1 MGLPTHGGLW
11 SNTNNVKL
19 CAFLTILAASA
30 SAADNPEARE
40 FFENRVR
47 PVFVK
52 NCLPCHSETR
62 MGGLD
67 MSSREG
73 LLKGG
78 QIGTSLVPGKPE
90 ESVLIQAVT
99 HQHERLRMPAGQ
111 PRLSDRQ
118 IADLS
123 SWVKDGAYWPESAAA
138 VANKAKQYVITPE
151 QRNFWSLVPVKKP
164 AIPAVKNTAWA
175 QGDLDRLLLARME
188 AKNIVPAPAADR
200 RTLLRRA
207 YYDLIGLPPTAA
219 QIDAF
224 TNDRSPAAF
233 SKVVDQLLASKQYGE
248 RWGRYWLDL
257 ARYSDD
263 KLEAEVEAP
272 YENAFRYRDWVID
285 AVNTDLPYNQ
295 FLKAQI
301 AGDLMGDKQKY
312 AAGLGIFALRPHTQD
327 DRVDVTGRV
336 FLGLTTGCA
345 QCHDH
350 KFDPIPATDYY
361 ALLGI
366 FESTKDSEVPL
377 AGDAAVKGWKAQK
390 KLVDQQKI
398 VIRDFLQDQATQIAR
413 MYALQAARY
422 VTAARSVIVAH
433 QDQRAIAARE
443 KLDEVTFD
451 RWVKY
456 LAKTSKDHPYLKGF
470 LSDQFDA
477 PAFQNRLLAVLKERQ
492 DVDDENTLRAA
503 LKKRKGPSEDPT
515 ALKPESFYLWRDLFF
530 SDFYG
535 KEFKQE
541 DDGLL
546 FYGPNRGYYESDGT
560 VERFFSGEYKEH
572 LARLRQDLKTLEA
585 KLPPQYPF
593 FHTIEDSKNMKLER
607 VRIGGSAAN
616 LGEEVP
622 RRFLTVLSDG
632 KPFTQ
637 GAGRLE
643 LAEAIASPTNPLTAR
658 VAVNRIWHHHFGAGI
673 VRTPSDFGFMGDRP
687 SHPEVLDYLAA
698 RFVDSGWSAKAI
710 HREIMLSA
718 AYQLSSTKVTANL
731 NTDPDNRLLW
741 RANVRRLDAEALRDS
756 LLAVTGELDLAI
768 GGPAGKFSDPSNK
781 RRSVYGFVS
790 RRKLDG
796 TMSLFDFPNPNI
808 TSDKRSV
815 TITPPQQ
822 LFLLNGDFAMDR
834 AAKLAKT
841 QDVRQLYRTVF
852 GRLPGESELK
862 LAQEFLVKGN
872 WAQYAQALLNANEFV
887 LIN

>member
-1 MGLPTHGGLW
+1 M
-11 SNTNNVKL
+11 KL
-19 CAFLTILAASA
+19 RLFLILVAAQA

-73 LLKGG
+73 LIKGG
-78 QIGTSLVPGKPE
+78 QIGTSLVPGKPD

-118 IADLS
+118 ITDLTD
-123 SWVKDGAYWPESAAA
+123 WVKTGAYWPESAAA
-138 VANKAKQYVITPE
+138 VANKAKKYVITPE

-164 AIPAVKNTAWA
+164 VIPTVKNAAWA
-175 QGDLDRLLLARME
+175 RGDLDRLLLSRME
-188 AKNIVPAPAADR
+188 AKNVVPAPAADR

-207 YYDLIGLPPTAA
+207 YYDLMGLPPTAA
-219 QIDAF
+219 EIDAF
-224 TNDRSPAAF
+224 IADRSADAF
-233 SKVVDQLLASKQYGE
+233 AKVVDRLLASQQYGE

-272 YENAFRYRDWVID
+272 YANAFRYRDWVID
-285 AVNTDLPYNQ
+285 AVNSDMPYDQ

-301 AGDLMGDKQKY
+301 AGDLMGDKSKF
-312 AAGLGIFALRPHTQD
+312 AGGLGIFALRPHTQD

-336 FLGLTTGCA
+336 FLGLTVGCA

-350 KFDPIPATDYY
+350 KFDPIPTTDYY

-377 AGDAAVKGWKAQK
+377 ADEAAVKSWKAQK

-398 VIRDFLQDQATQIAR
+398 VIRDFLQDQATQIAK
-413 MYALQAARY
+413 MFALQTARY
-422 VTAARSVIVAH
+422 VTAARLVVKDR
-433 QDQRAIAARE
+433 QDQKLVAARE
-443 KLDEVTFD
+443 KLDAGTFD

-456 LAKTSKDHPYLKGF
+456 LANPSKDHPYLKDFSTGK
-470 LSDQFDA
+470 FDA
-477 PAFQNRLLAVLKERQ
+477 QAFQDRVLTVLKERQ
-492 DVDDENTLRAA
+492 EVDDENTLRVA

-515 ALKPESFYLWRDLFF
+515 ALKSESFYLWRDLFF

-560 VERFFSGEYKEH
+560 LERFFSGEYKDH
-572 LARLRQDLKTLEA
+572 LARLRADLKALEA
-585 KLPPQYPF
+585 KLPPQYSYL
-593 FHTIEDSKNMKLER
+593 HTIEDAKSMKLER

-643 LAEAIASPTNPLTAR
+643 LAEAIASPANPLTAR
-658 VAVNRIWHHHFGAGI
+658 VAVNRIWHNHFGAGI

-687 SHPEVLDYLAA
+687 SHPEIIDYLAA
-698 RFVDSGWSAKAI
+698 RFVESGWSAKAI
-710 HREIMLSA
+710 HREIMLSS

-731 NTDPDNRLLW
+731 DTDPDNRLLW
-741 RANVRRLDAEALRDS
+741 RANVRRLDAESLRDS
-756 LLAVTGELDLAI
+756 LLAVTGELDLAV
-768 GGPAGKFSDPSNK
+768 GGAPSKFSDPSNK
-781 RRSVYGFVS
+781 RRSVYGFIS

-841 QDVRQLYRTVF
+841 QDVKQLYRTVF

-862 LAQEFLVKGN
+862 LANEFLAKGN
-872 WAQYAQALLNANEFV
+872 WAQYAQALLNANEFL

>member
-1 MGLPTHGGLW
+1 VFLFCL
-11 SNTNNVKL
+11 
-19 CAFLTILAASA
+19 AFAA

-47 PVFVK
+47 PVFVAS
-52 NCLPCHSETR
+52 CLPCHSETR
-62 MGGLD
+62 MGDLD

-78 QIGTSLVPGKPE
+78 KIGTSLVPGKPE
-90 ESVLIQAVT
+90 ESILIQAIT

-111 PRLSDRQ
+111 PRLSERQ
-118 IADLS
+118 IADIS
-123 SWVKDGAYWPESAAA
+123 AWVKSGAYWPESAAA
-138 VANKAKQYVITPE
+138 VANKSKKYVITPE
-151 QRNFWSLVPVKKP
+151 QRNFWSLVPVSKP
-164 AIPAVKNTAWA
+164 AIPAVKNAAWA
-175 QGDLDRLLLARME
+175 HGDLDRLLLARME
-188 AKNIVPAPAADR
+188 AQNVVPAPPADR

-219 QIDAF
+219 EIDAF
-224 TNDRSPAAF
+224 IADKSPDAF
-233 SKVVDQLLASKQYGE
+233 AKVVDKLLAMPQYGE
-248 RWGRYWLDL
+248 RWGRHWLDL

-263 KLEAEVEAP
+263 KLEAEVDAP
-272 YENAFRYRDWVID
+272 YANAFRYRDWVID
-285 AVNTDLPYNQ
+285 AMNQDMPYDR

-312 AAGLGIFALRPHTQD
+312 AAGLGMFALRPHTQD

-350 KFDPIPATDYY
+350 KFDPIPTTDYY

-366 FESTKDSEVPL
+366 FESTKDGEVPL
-377 AGDAAVKGWKAQK
+377 ADETTVKSWKAQK

-398 VIRDFLQDQATQIAR
+398 AIRDFLHEQATSIAR
-413 MYALQAARY
+413 MFALQTARY
-422 VTAARSVIVAH
+422 VTAARSVIKDK
-433 QDQRAIAARE
+433 QDQKTVAARE
-443 KLDEVTFD
+443 KLDAETFD

-456 LAKTSKDHPYLKGF
+456 LANPSKDHPYLK
-470 LSDQFDA
+470 DWNTDKFDA
-477 PAFQNRLLAVLKERQ
+477 QAFQDRVLAILKEREA
-492 DVDDENTLRAA
+492 VDDENKLRAA
-503 LKKRKGPSEDPT
+503 LKKRKGGSAEDPT
-515 ALKPESFYLWRDLFF
+515 ALKAESFYLWRDLFF

-546 FYGPNRGYYESDGT
+546 YYGPNRGYYESDGT
-560 VERFFSGEYKEH
+560 VERFLQGEYKEH
-572 LARLRQDLKTLEA
+572 LARLRADLKALEA
-585 KLPPQYPF
+585 KLPPQYSF
-593 FHTIEDSKNMKLER
+593 FHTIEDAKAMKLER

-658 VAVNRIWHHHFGAGI
+658 VAVNRIWHHHFGTGI

-687 SHPEVLDYLAA
+687 SHPEVLDYLAVK
-698 RFVDSGWSAKAI
+698 FVESGWSTKAI
-710 HREIMLSA
+710 HREIMLSS
-718 AYQLSSTKVTANL
+718 AYQLSATKVTANL
-731 NTDPDNRLLW
+731 DIDPDNRLLW

-756 LLAVTGELDLAI
+756 LLAVTGELDLAV
-768 GGPAGKFSDPSNK
+768 GGKPIKVSDPANK

-822 LFLLNGDFAMDR
+822 LFLLNGEFTIDR
-834 AAKLAKT
+834 AAKLATTK
-841 QDVRQLYRTVF
+841 DIKQLYRTIY
-852 GRLPGESELK
+852 GRLPGDSEIR
-862 LAQEFLVKGN
+862 LANEFLAKGGT
-872 WAQYAQALLNANEFV
+872 WTQYAQALLNANEFV

>member
-1 MGLPTHGGLW
+1 
-11 SNTNNVKL
+11 
-19 CAFLTILAASA
+19 
-30 SAADNPEARE
+30 
-40 FFENRVR
+40 
-47 PVFVK
+47 
-52 NCLPCHSETR
+52 

-73 LLKGG
+73 LIKGG

-90 ESVLIQAVT
+90 QSVLIQAVT

-111 PRLSDRQ
+111 PRLSNQQ

-123 SWVKDGAYWPESAAA
+123 EWVKSGAYWPESAAA
-138 VANKAKQYVITPE
+138 IANKGKKYVITPE

-164 AIPAVKNTAWA
+164 AIPTVKDSGWA
-175 QGDLDRLLLARME
+175 HGDLDRLLLARME
-188 AKNIVPAPAADR
+188 TKNVVPAPAADR

-207 YYDLIGLPPTAA
+207 YYDLVGLPPTAA
-219 QIDAF
+219 EIDAF
-224 TNDRSPAAF
+224 AQDRSPTAF
-233 SKVVDQLLASKQYGE
+233 AKVIDRLLASPQYGE
-248 RWGRYWLDL
+248 RWGRHWLDL

-272 YENAFRYRDWVID
+272 YANAFRYRDWVIN
-285 AVNTDLPYNQ
+285 AVNQDLPYDQ
-295 FLKAQI
+295 FLKAQL
-301 AGDLMGDKQKY
+301 AGDQMGDLKKY
-312 AAGLGIFALRPHTQD
+312 AGGLGLFGLRPHTQD
-327 DRVDVTGRV
+327 DRVDITGRV

-350 KFDPIPATDYY
+350 KFDPIPTTDYY
-361 ALLGI
+361 ALLGV
-366 FESTKDSEVPL
+366 FESTQDSEVPL
-377 AGDAAVKGWKAQK
+377 ADEAAVQTWKAQK
-390 KLVDQQKI
+390 KLLDQQQL
-398 VIRDFLQDQATQIAR
+398 VIRDFLHDQATQIAK
-413 MYALQAARY
+413 MLALQTERY
-422 VTAARSVIVAH
+422 VTAARQVLKDGQNQKAVA
-433 QDQRAIAARE
+433 AGE
-443 KLDEVTFD
+443 TLDEETFD

-456 LAKTSKDHPYLKGF
+456 LANPQKDHPYLKDWN
-470 LSDQFDA
+470 SNHFDA
-477 PAFQNRLLAVLKERQ
+477 HAFEERVLAVLKERQ
-492 DVDDENTLRAA
+492 DVDDENALRAG
-503 LKKRKGPSEDPT
+503 LKKRKDGAAEEAT
-515 ALKPESFYLWRDLFF
+515 ALKPASFYLWRDLFF

-535 KEFKQE
+535 REFKQE

-546 FYGPNRGYYESDGT
+546 FYGPNRGYLTSDGT
-560 VERFFSGEYKEH
+560 VERFFSGEYKNH
-572 LARLRQDLKTLEA
+572 LGRLRADLKTLQA

-593 FHTIEDSKNMKLER
+593 FHTIADAKTMKIER
-607 VRIGGSAAN
+607 VRIFGSAAN

-632 KPFTQ
+632 QPFTQ

-643 LAEAIASPTNPLTAR
+643 LAEAIANPKNPLTAR
-658 VAVNRIWHHHFGAGI
+658 VAVNRIWQDHFGAGI

-698 RFVDSGWSAKAI
+698 RFIESGWSPKAI

-731 NTDPDNRLLW
+731 DIDPDNRLLW

-768 GGPAGKFSDPSNK
+768 GGPPSKIGDPLNK

-790 RRKLDG
+790 RRKLDP
-796 TMSLFDFPNPNI
+796 SLALFDFPNPNL
-808 TSDKRSV
+808 TSDKRSS

-841 QDVRQLYRTVF
+841 QDVPQLYRAIY
-852 GRLPGESELK
+852 GRPPGESELK
-862 LAQEFLVKGN
+862 LAREFLKQGN
-872 WAQYAQALLNANEFV
+872 WTQYAQALLNSNEFV

>member
-1 MGLPTHGGLW
+1 
-11 SNTNNVKL
+11 
-19 CAFLTILAASA
+19 
-30 SAADNPEARE
+30 
-40 FFENRVR
+40 
-47 PVFVK
+47 
-52 NCLPCHSETR
+52 

-73 LLKGG
+73 LIKGG
-78 QIGTSLVPGKPE
+78 RIGTSLVPGKPD

-118 IADLS
+118 ITDLS
-123 SWVKDGAYWPESAAA
+123 DWVKTGAYWPESAAA
-138 VANKAKQYVITPE
+138 VANKAKKYVITPE

-164 AIPAVKNTAWA
+164 AIPAVQNTAWA
-175 QGDLDRLLLARME
+175 RGDLDRLLLSRME
-188 AKNIVPAPAADR
+188 AKHVVPAPAADR

-207 YYDLIGLPPTAA
+207 YYDLTGLPPTAA
-219 QIDAF
+219 EIDAF
-224 TNDRSPAAF
+224 IADRSADAF
-233 SKVVDQLLASKQYGE
+233 AKVVDRLLASQHYGE

-272 YENAFRYRDWVID
+272 YANAFRYRDWVIN
-285 AVNTDLPYNQ
+285 AVNSDMPYDQ

-301 AGDLMGDKQKY
+301 AGDLMGDKSKF
-312 AAGLGIFALRPHTQD
+312 AGGLGIFALRPHTQD

-336 FLGLTTGCA
+336 FQGLTVGCA

-350 KFDPIPATDYY
+350 KFDPIPTTDYY

-366 FESTKDSEVPL
+366 FESTQDSEMPL
-377 AGDAAVKGWKAQK
+377 ADEAAVKSWKAQK

-398 VIRDFLQDQATQIAR
+398 VIRDFLQDQATQIAK
-413 MYALQAARY
+413 MFALQTARY
-422 VTAARSVIVAH
+422 VTAARLVVKDH
-433 QDQRAIAARE
+433 QDQKMIAARE
-443 KLDEVTFD
+443 KLDGETFD

-456 LAKTSKDHPYLKGF
+456 LASPSKDHPYLKDF
-470 LSDQFDA
+470 STAKFDA
-477 PAFQNRLLAVLKERQ
+477 QAFQDRVLAVLKERQ
-492 DVDDENTLRAA
+492 EVDDENTLRVA
-503 LKKRKGPSEDPT
+503 LKKRKGPAEDPT
-515 ALKPESFYLWRDLFF
+515 ALKSESFYLWRDLFF

-546 FYGPNRGYYESDGT
+546 FYGPNRGYYESVGT
-560 VERFFSGEYKEH
+560 VERFFSGEYKDH
-572 LARLRQDLKTLEA
+572 LVRLRADLQALEA
-585 KLPPQYPF
+585 KLPPQYSYL
-593 FHTIEDSKNMKLER
+593 HTIEDAKSMKLER

-658 VAVNRIWHHHFGAGI
+658 VAVNRIWHNHFGAGI

-698 RFVDSGWSAKAI
+698 RFVESGWSAKAI
-710 HREIMLSA
+710 HREIMLSS

-731 NTDPDNRLLW
+731 DTDPDNRLLW
-741 RANVRRLDAEALRDS
+741 RANVRRLDAESLRDS
-756 LLAVTGELDLAI
+756 LLAVTGELDIAV
-768 GGPAGKFSDPSNK
+768 GGAPSKFSDPANK
-781 RRSVYGFVS
+781 RRSVYGFIS

-796 TMSLFDFPNPNI
+796 TMSLFDFPNPNL

-841 QDVRQLYRTVF
+841 QDVKQLYRTVF

-862 LAQEFLVKGN
+862 LANEFLVKGN
-872 WAQYAQALLNANEFV
+872 WAQYAQALLNANEFL

>member
-1 MGLPTHGGLW
+1 MAG
-11 SNTNNVKL
+11 S
-19 CAFLTILAASA
+19 ALAA
-30 SAADNPEARE
+30 DQPEARE

-73 LLKGG
+73 LIKGG
-78 QIGTSLVPGKPE
+78 QIGTSLVPGKPD

-118 IADLS
+118 IGDLS
-123 SWVKDGAYWPESAAA
+123 EWVKSGAYWPESAAA
-138 VANKAKQYVITPE
+138 VASKGKKYVITPE

-164 AIPAVKNTAWA
+164 TIPAVKNSTWA
-175 QGDLDRLLLARME
+175 RGDLDRLLLARME
-188 AKNIVPAPAADR
+188 SKNVVPAPPADR

-207 YYDLIGLPPTAA
+207 YYDLTGLPPTAA
-219 QIDAF
+219 EIDAF
-224 TNDRSPAAF
+224 AADRSPEAF
-233 SKVVDQLLASKQYGE
+233 AKVVDRLLASKQYGE
-248 RWGRYWLDL
+248 RWGRHWLDL

-272 YENAFRYRDWVID
+272 YANAFRYRDWVID
-285 AVNTDLPYNQ
+285 AVNSDLPYDQ

-301 AGDLMGDKQKY
+301 AGDLMGDKLKY
-312 AAGLGIFALRPHTQD
+312 AGGLGIFALRPHTQD
-327 DRVDVTGRV
+327 DRVDITGRV

-350 KFDPIPATDYY
+350 KFDPIPTTDYY

-377 AGDAAVKGWKAQK
+377 AGEAAVKSWKAQN
-390 KLVDQQKI
+390 KLVEQQKVI
-398 VIRDFLQDQATQIAR
+398 IRDFLHDQATQIAK
-413 MYALQAARY
+413 MFALQTARY
-422 VTAARSVIVAH
+422 VTAARLVVVGR
-433 QDQRAIAARE
+433 QDPKAIAARE
-443 KLDEVTFD
+443 KLDSETFA

-456 LAKTSKDHPYLKGF
+456 LANPSKDHPYLKDF
-470 LSDQFDA
+470 FTDKFDA
-477 PAFQNRLLAVLKERQ
+477 QAFQDRVMAVVKERQ
-492 DVDDENTLRAA
+492 EVDDENALRAA
-503 LKKRKGPSEDPT
+503 LKKRKGPSEEAT
-515 ALKPESFYLWRDLFF
+515 SLKTESFYLWRDLFF

-535 KEFKQE
+535 REFKQE

-546 FYGPNRGYYESDGT
+546 FYGPNRGYFVSDGT
-560 VERFFSGEYKEH
+560 VERFFSGEYKNH
-572 LARLRQDLKTLEA
+572 LARLRAELKSLEA
-585 KLPPQYPF
+585 KLPPQYSYL
-593 FHTIEDSKNMKLER
+593 HTIEDAKSMKLER

-632 KPFTQ
+632 QPFTQ

-698 RFVDSGWSAKAI
+698 RFVESGWSAKTI
-710 HREIMLSA
+710 HREIMLSS
-718 AYQLSSTKVTANL
+718 AYQLSSQKVTANL
-731 NTDPDNRLLW
+731 DTDPDNRLLW

-756 LLAVTGELDLAI
+756 LLAVTGELNLAV
-768 GGPAGKFSDPSNK
+768 GGPPSKFSDPANT
-781 RRSVYGFVS
+781 RRSVYGFIS

-796 TMSLFDFPNPNI
+796 TLSLFDFPNPNL
-808 TSDKRSV
+808 TSDKRST

-822 LFLLNGDFAMDR
+822 LFLLNGDFAMER
-834 AAKLAKT
+834 AAKLAKIE
-841 QDVRQLYRTVF
+841 DVRQLYRTVF
-852 GRLPGESELK
+852 GRLPGESEMK
-862 LAQEFLVKGN
+862 LASEFLAKGN

>member
-1 MGLPTHGGLW
+1 
-11 SNTNNVKL
+11 VKL
-19 CAFLTILAASA
+19 RLFVVLLAVSA
-30 SAADNPEARE
+30 PVAAADQPEARE
-40 FFENRVR
+40 FFENRIR

-73 LLKGG
+73 LIKGG
-78 QIGTSLVPGKPE
+78 QIGTSLIPGKPE
-90 ESVLIQAVT
+90 ASVLIQAVT
-99 HQHERLRMPAGQ
+99 HRHERLRMPAGQ
-111 PRLSDRQ
+111 PRLSNDQ

-123 SWVKDGAYWPESAAA
+123 EWVKSGAYWPESAAA
-138 VANKAKQYVITPE
+138 VANKAKKYVITPE

-164 AIPAVKNTAWA
+164 AIPAVKNAAWA
-175 QGDLDRLLLARME
+175 HGDLDRLLLARME
-188 AKNIVPAPAADR
+188 QKSIVPAPAADR

-207 YYDLIGLPPTAA
+207 YYDLTGLPPTVA

-224 TNDRSPAAF
+224 ASDKSPEAF
-233 SKVVDQLLASKQYGE
+233 AKVVDRLLASPQYGE
-248 RWGRYWLDL
+248 RWGRHWLDL

-272 YENAFRYRDWVID
+272 YANAFRYRDWVID
-285 AVNTDLPYNQ
+285 AVNQDLPYDQ

-301 AGDLMGDKQKY
+301 AGDQLGDKQKY
-312 AAGLGIFALRPHTQD
+312 AGGLGLFGLRPHTQD
-327 DRVDVTGRV
+327 DRVDITGRV

-350 KFDPIPATDYY
+350 KFDPIPTTDYY

-366 FESTKDSEVPL
+366 FESTQDSEIPL
-377 AGDAAVKGWKAQK
+377 ADEGAVKSWKGQK

-398 VIRDFLQDQATQIAR
+398 VIRDFLHDQAAQIAK
-413 MYALQAARY
+413 MFALQTERY
-422 VTAARSVIVAH
+422 VTNARLVLKGGQNQKVV
-433 QDQRAIAARE
+433 AARE
-443 KLDEVTFD
+443 KLDEETFD

-456 LAKTSKDHPYLKGF
+456 LGNPQKDHPYLK
-470 LSDQFDA
+470 DWNTDRFDA
-477 PAFQNRLLAVLKERQ
+477 HAFQDRVLAVLKERQ
-492 DVDDENTLRAA
+492 DVDDENALRAG
-503 LKKRKGPSEDPT
+503 LKKRPGAVAEEATS
-515 ALKPESFYLWRDLFF
+515 LKTQSFYLWRDLFF

-535 KEFKQE
+535 REFKQE

-546 FYGPNRGYYESDGT
+546 YYGPNRGYFTSDGT
-560 VERFFSGEYKEH
+560 VERFVTGVYQDH
-572 LARLRQDLKTLEA
+572 LTRLRADLKTLES

-593 FHTIEDSKNMKLER
+593 FHTIEDSKTMKLER
-607 VRIGGSAAN
+607 VRIFGSAAN

-632 KPFTQ
+632 QPFTK

-643 LAEAIASPTNPLTAR
+643 LAEAIASAKNPLTAR
-658 VAVNRIWHHHFGAGI
+658 VAVNRIWHHHFGSGI

-698 RFVDSGWSAKAI
+698 RFVESGWSQKAI

-718 AYQLSSTKVTANL
+718 AYQLSSTKVTSNL
-731 NTDPDNRLLW
+731 NLDPDNRLLW

-756 LLAVTGELDLAI
+756 LLAVTGELDLAT
-768 GGPAGKFSDPSNK
+768 GGPPAKVSDPANK

-790 RRKLDG
+790 RRKLDPS
-796 TMSLFDFPNPNI
+796 MALFDFPNPNL
-808 TSDKRSV
+808 TADKRSE

-834 AAKLAKT
+834 AQQLAKT
-841 QDVRQLYRTVF
+841 QDVKQLYRRIY
-852 GRLPGESELK
+852 GRVPGESELK
-862 LAQEFLVKGN
+862 LAQEFLKKGT
-872 WAQYAQALLNANEFV
+872 WAQYTQALLNANEFV

>member
-1 MGLPTHGGLW
+1 
-11 SNTNNVKL
+11 
-19 CAFLTILAASA
+19 
-30 SAADNPEARE
+30 
-40 FFENRVR
+40 
-47 PVFVK
+47 
-52 NCLPCHSETR
+52 

-73 LLKGG
+73 LIKGG
-78 QIGTSLVPGKPE
+78 QIGTSLVPGKPDD
-90 ESVLIQAVT
+90 SILVQAIT

-111 PRLSDRQ
+111 PRLSERQ
-118 IADLS
+118 IADVS
-123 SWVKDGAYWPESAAA
+123 QWVKSGAYWPESAAA
-138 VANKAKQYVITPE
+138 VASKGKKYVITPE
-151 QRNFWSLVPVKKP
+151 QRNFWSLVPVKRP
-164 AIPAVKNTAWA
+164 AIPAIKNGAWA
-175 QGDLDRLLLARME
+175 RSDLDRLLLARME
-188 AKNIVPAPAADR
+188 EKGIVPAPAADR

-207 YYDLIGLPPTAA
+207 YYDLTGLPPTAA
-219 QIDAF
+219 EIDDFA
-224 TNDRSPAAF
+224 NDRSPNAF
-233 SKVVDQLLASKQYGE
+233 AKVVDRLLATKQYGE
-248 RWGRYWLDL
+248 RWGRFWLDL

-263 KLEAEVEAP
+263 KLEAEVDAP
-272 YENAFRYRDWVID
+272 YANAFRYRDWVID
-285 AVNTDLPYNQ
+285 AMNADMPYDQ
-295 FLKAQI
+295 FLKAQL
-301 AGDLMGDKQKY
+301 AGDLMGDKLKY
-312 AAGLGIFALRPHTQD
+312 AGGLGMFGLRPHTQD

-350 KFDPIPATDYY
+350 KFDPIPTTDYY
-361 ALLGI
+361 ALLGV
-366 FESTKDSEVPL
+366 FESTKDGEVPL
-377 AGDAAVKGWKAQK
+377 ADEAAVKSWKAQK
-390 KLVDQQKI
+390 KLIDQQKV
-398 VIRDFLQDQATQIAR
+398 VIRDFLHDQATQIAK
-413 MYALQAARY
+413 MFALQTARY
-422 VTAARSVIVAH
+422 VTAARLVIKDK
-433 QDQRAIAARE
+433 QDQKTIAARE
-443 KLDEVTFD
+443 KLDAETFD

-456 LAKTSKDHPYLKGF
+456 LANPSKDHPYLK
-470 LSDQFDA
+470 DWNTDRFDA
-477 PAFQNRLLAVLKERQ
+477 QAFQARVLEVLKERQ
-492 DVDDENTLRAA
+492 QVDDENSLRAA
-503 LKKRKGPSEDPT
+503 LKKRKGPAEDPT
-515 ALKPESFYLWRDLFF
+515 ALKSESFYLWRDLFF

-546 FYGPNRGYYESDGT
+546 YYGPNRGYYESDGT
-560 VERFFSGEYKEH
+560 VERFFAGEYKEH
-572 LARLRQDLKTLEA
+572 LARLRAELKTLEA

-593 FHTIEDSKNMKLER
+593 FHTIEDSKSMKLER
-607 VRIGGSAAN
+607 VRIGGAAAN

-643 LAEAIASPTNPLTAR
+643 LAEAIASPQNPLTAR
-658 VAVNRIWHHHFGAGI
+658 VAVNRIWLNHFGTGI

-698 RFVDSGWSAKAI
+698 RFVESGWSMKAI
-710 HREIMLSA
+710 HREIMLSS

-731 NTDPDNRLLW
+731 DIDPDNRLLW

-756 LLAVTGELDLAI
+756 LLAVTGELDLTV
-768 GGPAGKFSDPSNK
+768 GGPPSKISDSANK

-822 LFLLNGDFAMDR
+822 LFLLNGEFAMER
-834 AAKLAKT
+834 AARLAKL
-841 QDVRQLYRTVF
+841 QDVNLLYRKVF

-862 LAQEFLVKGN
+862 LANEFLARGTWN
-872 WAQYAQALLNANEFV
+872 QYAQALLNANEFV

>member
-1 MGLPTHGGLW
+1 M
-11 SNTNNVKL
+11 KL
-19 CAFLTILAASA
+19 RLFVALLAVSA
-30 SAADNPEARE
+30 PVAAADQPEARE
-40 FFENRVR
+40 FFENRIR

-73 LLKGG
+73 LIKGG
-78 QIGTSLVPGKPE
+78 QVGTSLIPGKPE

-99 HQHERLRMPAGQ
+99 HRHERLRMPAGQ
-111 PRLSDRQ
+111 PRLSNDQ

-123 SWVKDGAYWPESAAA
+123 EWVKSGAYWPESAAA
-138 VANKAKQYVITPE
+138 VANKAKKYIITPE
-151 QRNFWSLVPVKKP
+151 QRNFWSFVPVKKP
-164 AIPAVKNTAWA
+164 AIPTVKNVAWA
-175 QGDLDRLLLARME
+175 HGDLDRLLLARME
-188 AKNIVPAPAADR
+188 QKSITPAPAADR

-207 YYDLIGLPPTAA
+207 YYDLVGLPPTAA
-219 QIDAF
+219 EIDAF
-224 TNDRSPAAF
+224 ANNKSPEAF
-233 SKVVDQLLASKQYGE
+233 AKVVDRLLASPQYGE
-248 RWGRYWLDL
+248 RWGRHWLDL

-272 YENAFRYRDWVID
+272 YANAFRYRDWVID
-285 AVNTDLPYNQ
+285 AVNQDLPYDQ
-295 FLKAQI
+295 FLKAQL
-301 AGDLMGDKQKY
+301 AGDQMGDKQKY
-312 AAGLGIFALRPHTQD
+312 AGGLGLFGLRPHTQD
-327 DRVDVTGRV
+327 DRVDITGRV

-350 KFDPIPATDYY
+350 KFDPIPTTDYY

-377 AGDAAVKGWKAQK
+377 ADEAAVTSWKAQK
-390 KLVDQQKI
+390 KLVDGQKL
-398 VIRDFLQDQATQIAR
+398 VIRDFLHEQAMQIAKLF
-413 MYALQAARY
+413 ALQTERY
-422 VTAARSVIVAH
+422 VTHARLVLKGGQNQQTVV
-433 QDQRAIAARE
+433 ARE
-443 KLDEVTFD
+443 KLDAETFS

-456 LAKTSKDHPYLKGF
+456 LGNPQKDHSFLK
-470 LSDQFDA
+470 DWNTDHFDA
-477 PAFQNRLLAVLKERQ
+477 RAFQNRLLAVLKERQ
-492 DVDDENTLRAA
+492 EVDDENALRAG
-503 LKKRKGPSEDPT
+503 LKKRPGAAAEDAT
-515 ALKPESFYLWRDLFF
+515 SLKTESFYLWRDFFF

-535 KEFKQE
+535 REFKQE
-541 DDGLL
+541 DDGL
-546 FYGPNRGYYESDGT
+546 FYYGPNRGYYTSDGT
-560 VERFFSGEYKEH
+560 VERFLTGVYQDH
-572 LARLRQDLKTLEA
+572 LARLRGDLKMLES

-593 FHTIEDSKNMKLER
+593 FHTIEDSKTMKLER
-607 VRIGGSAAN
+607 VRIFGSAAN

-632 KPFTQ
+632 QPFTQ

-643 LAEAIASPTNPLTAR
+643 LAEAIASAKNPLTAR
-658 VAVNRIWHHHFGAGI
+658 VAVNRIWHHHFGSGI

-698 RFVDSGWSAKAI
+698 RFVESGWSQKAI

-718 AYQLSSTKVTANL
+718 AYQLSSTKVTSNL
-731 NTDPDNRLLW
+731 DTDPDNRLLW

-756 LLAVTGELDLAI
+756 LLAVTGELDLAA
-768 GGPAGKFSDPSNK
+768 GGPPSKVSDPANK

-790 RRKLDG
+790 RRKLDPS
-796 TMSLFDFPNPNI
+796 MALFDFPNPNL
-808 TSDKRSV
+808 TADKRSD

-834 AAKLAKT
+834 AQKLAKT
-841 QDVRQLYRTVF
+841 QDVKQLYRTIY

-862 LAQEFLVKGN
+862 LAQEFLKQGT
-872 WAQYAQALLNANEFV
+872 WAQYTQALLNANEFV

>member
-1 MGLPTHGGLW
+1 
-11 SNTNNVKL
+11 
-19 CAFLTILAASA
+19 
-30 SAADNPEARE
+30 
-40 FFENRVR
+40 
-47 PVFVK
+47 
-52 NCLPCHSETR
+52 

-73 LLKGG
+73 LVKGG
-78 QIGTSLVPGKPE
+78 QIGTSLVPGKPD
-90 ESVLIQAVT
+90 ESLLIQAVT
-99 HQHERLRMPAGQ
+99 HKHERLRMPAGQ
-111 PRLSDRQ
+111 PRLSDGQ

-123 SWVKDGAYWPESAAA
+123 AWVKTGAYWPESAAA
-138 VANKAKQYVITPE
+138 MAGKGKVYVITPE
-151 QRNFWSLVPVKKP
+151 QRKFWSLVPVTKP
-164 AIPAVKNTAWA
+164 AIPAVKNTAWPH
-175 QGDLDRLLLARME
+175 GDLDRLLLARME
-188 AKNIVPAPAADR
+188 DQHVTPAPAADR

-207 YYDLIGLPPTAA
+207 YYDLVGLPPTAA
-219 QIDAF
+219 EIETFAADKSPDAF
-224 TNDRSPAAF
+224 A
-233 SKVVDQLLASKQYGE
+233 KVVDKLLASPQYGE
-248 RWGRYWLDL
+248 RWGRHWLDL

-272 YENAFRYRDWVID
+272 YANAFRYRDWVISAMNQD
-285 AVNTDLPYNQ
+285 MPYNQ

-301 AGDLMGDKQKY
+301 AGDLMGDKVKY
-312 AAGLGIFALRPHTQD
+312 AGGLGMFALRPHTQD

-350 KFDPIPATDYY
+350 KFDPIPTTDYY

-366 FESTKDSEVPL
+366 FESTQDGEVPL
-377 AGDAAVKGWKAQK
+377 ADASTVTAWKAQK
-390 KLVDQQKI
+390 KLVDQQK
-398 VIRDFLQDQATQIAR
+398 VAIRDFLHEQATQLSK
-413 MYALQAARY
+413 MFALQTARY
-422 VTAARSVIVAH
+422 VTAARAVIRDH
-433 QDQRAIAARE
+433 QDTKSMLARE
-443 KLDEVTFD
+443 KLDAETFD

-456 LAKTSKDHPYLKGF
+456 LANPSKDHPYLK
-470 LSDQFDA
+470 DWNTDRFDA
-477 PAFQNRLLAVLKERQ
+477 QAFQGRVLAVLAERQ
-492 DVDDENTLRAA
+492 AVDEENTLRAN
-503 LKKRKGPSEDPT
+503 LKKRKGGSAEDPT
-515 ALKPESFYLWRDLFF
+515 ALKAESFYLWRDIFF

-546 FYGPNRGYYESDGT
+546 YYGPNRGYYESDGT
-560 VERFFSGEYKEH
+560 VERFFAGEYRDH
-572 LARLRQDLKTLEA
+572 LSRLRADLKTLEA
-585 KLPPQYPF
+585 KLPPQYSF
-593 FHTIEDSKNMKLER
+593 FHTIEDSKAMKLER

-658 VAVNRIWHHHFGAGI
+658 VAVNRLWHDHFGTGI

-687 SHPEVLDYLAA
+687 SHPEVLDYLATKL
-698 RFVDSGWSAKAI
+698 VDSGWSLKAI

-731 NTDPDNRLLW
+731 DIDPDNRLLW
-741 RANVRRLDAEALRDS
+741 RANIRRLDAEALRDS
-756 LLAVTGELDLAI
+756 LLAVTGELDLGV
-768 GGPAGKFSDPSNK
+768 GGPPVRLTDARNH

-796 TMSLFDFPNPNI
+796 TLSLFDFPNPNL

-822 LFLLNGDFAMDR
+822 LFLLNGDFAMER
-834 AAKLAKT
+834 AAKLGAVP
-841 QDVRQLYRTVF
+841 DVNRLYRTVF
-852 GRLPGESELK
+852 GRLPAESEAK
-862 LAQEFLVKGN
+862 LAKDFLAQGGT
-872 WAQYAQALLNANEFV
+872 WAQYAQALLNTNEFV

>member
-1 MGLPTHGGLW
+1 MILRLF
-11 SNTNNVKL
+11 VVL
-19 CAFLTILAASA
+19 FAVAACAAAQA
-30 SAADNPEARE
+30 PDPDARD
-40 FFENRVR
+40 FFENRIR

-78 QIGTSLVPGKPE
+78 QIGPSLVPGKPD
-90 ESVLIQAVT
+90 ESLLVQAVT
-99 HQHERLRMPAGQ
+99 HTHERLRMPAGQ

-118 IADLS
+118 IADIS
-123 SWVKDGAYWPESAAA
+123 SWVKTGAYWPESAAA
-138 VANKAKQYVITPE
+138 VANKGKKYVITPE

-164 AIPAVKNTAWA
+164 AIPSVKNRAWPR
-175 QGDLDRLLLARME
+175 GDLDRLLLAKME
-188 AKNIVPAPAADR
+188 EKNVVPAPAADR

-207 YYDLIGLPPTAA
+207 YYDLTGLPPKAA
-219 QIDAF
+219 DIDAF
-224 TNDRSPAAF
+224 VNDSSPNAF
-233 SKVVDQLLASKQYGE
+233 AKVIDRLLASPQYGE
-248 RWGRYWLDL
+248 RWGRHWLDL

-272 YENAFRYRDWVID
+272 YANAFRYRDWVID
-285 AVNTDLPYNQ
+285 AVNRDLPYDQ

-301 AGDLMGDKQKY
+301 AGDLMGDNRQY
-312 AAGLGIFALRPHTQD
+312 AGGLGLFGLRPHTQD
-327 DRVDVTGRV
+327 DRVDITGRV

-350 KFDPIPATDYY
+350 KFDPIPTTDYY

-366 FESTKDSEVPL
+366 FESTTDSEFPL
-377 AGDAAVKGWKAQK
+377 ADDAAVKNWKAQK
-390 KLVDQQKI
+390 KQVDQQKL
-398 VIRDFLQDQATQIAR
+398 VIRDFLQDQGTQVAR
-413 MYALQAARY
+413 MLALQTERY
-422 VTAARSVIVAH
+422 VTSARLVLKQGQDEKTVAT
-433 QDQRAIAARE
+433 RE
-443 KLDEVTFD
+443 KLDAETFH
-451 RWVKY
+451 RWIQY
-456 LAKTSKDHPYLKGF
+456 LGNPQKDHPYLR
-470 LSDQFDA
+470 DWNTDHFDA
-477 PAFQNRLLAVLKERQ
+477 AAFQERVLTVLKERQ
-492 DVDDENTLRAA
+492 EVDDENLVRAA
-503 LKKRKGPSEDPT
+503 LKKRKGGVAEEATS
-515 ALKPESFYLWRDLFF
+515 LKTESFYLWRDLFF
-530 SDFYG
+530 NDFYG
-535 KEFKQE
+535 REFKQE

-560 VERFFSGEYKEH
+560 VERFLSGEFKDH
-572 LARLRQDLKTLEA
+572 LARLREGLKTLQA

-593 FHTIEDSKNMKLER
+593 FHTIADAKSMKLER
-607 VRIGGSAAN
+607 VRIGGSAAT

-632 KPFTQ
+632 QPFTQ

-643 LAEAIASPTNPLTAR
+643 LAEAIANPKNPLTAR

-698 RFVDSGWSAKAI
+698 RFVESGWSQKAL

-718 AYQLSSTKVTANL
+718 TYQLSATKVTANL
-731 NTDPDNRLLW
+731 DTDPDNRLLW
-741 RANVRRLDAEALRDS
+741 RANVRRLDAESLRDS
-756 LLAVTGELDLAI
+756 LLAVTGELDLTA
-768 GGPAGKFSDPSNK
+768 GGPPVRLQDPGNQ
-781 RRSVYGFVS
+781 RRSVYGFIS

-796 TMSLFDFPNPNI
+796 SLSLFDFPNPNL
-808 TSDKRSV
+808 TADKRSA

-834 AAKLAKT
+834 AAKLART
-841 QDVRQLYRTVF
+841 PDVKQLYRAVL
-852 GRLPGESELK
+852 GRAPAESELK
-862 LAQEFLVKGN
+862 LAQQFLAGGGT
-872 WAQYAQALLNANEFV
+872 WAQYAQALLNTNEFV